1 MTVVNIKPIKI
12 AVVGD
17 VHDQWENDDTLALKS
32 LGVDLVLFVGD
43 FGNEAV
49 EVVRKI
55 ASVDI
60 PKAVVFGNHDA
71 WYTATEWGRKKC
83 PYNRKTEDWVQE
95 QLDIIGADHVGYGK
109 RDFPHLQL
117 TVVGG
122 RPFSW
127 GGPEWKYNGFYEE
140 RFGVNG
146 FAASTQRMIKA
157 VQTATFDRILFL
169 GHNGPTGLGE
179 AAEAPCGKDWSPIGG
194 DYGDPDL
201 AEAIAYSR
209 TLGKTIP
216 LVAFGHMHHT
226 LRHTKTRPRQRLITS
241 PEGTVYLNSA
251 CVSRIRE
258 TPQGKQRNFSMVM
271 LDQDQVS
278 EVSLVW
284 VGEDFQVIE
293 TELLY
298 CSTQHLAQSTS
309 ML

>member
-1 MTVVNIKPIKI
+1 MNTKPIKI

-32 LGVDLVLFVGD
+32 LEIDLVLLVGD

-49 EVVRKI
+49 ELVKTI
-55 ASVDI
+55 AALEI

-83 PYNRKTEDWVQE
+83 PYNRQTEDWVQE
-95 QLDIIGADHVGYGK
+95 QLDIMGEDHVGYGK
-109 RDFPHLQL
+109 QDFPDLQL

-127 GGPEWKYNGFYEE
+127 GGPEWKYSDFYEE
-140 RFGVNG
+140 RFGVNN
-146 FAASTQRMIKA
+146 FATSAQRMIKA
-157 VQTATFDRILFL
+157 VQSARFERILFL

-179 AAEAPCGKDWSPIGG
+179 AAEAPCGKDWSPLGG
-194 DYGDPDL
+194 DYGDPDF
-201 AEAIAYSR
+201 AEAIAQAR
-209 TLGKTIP
+209 ILGKTIP

-226 LRHTKTRPRQRLITS
+226 LRHTKTRLRQRLVTS
-241 PEGTVYLNSA
+241 PDGTVYLNAA

-258 TPQGKQRNFSMVM
+258 TPQGKQRNFSLVT
-271 LDQDQVS
+271 LDSEQVS

-284 VGEDFQVIE
+284 VGEDFQVVE
-293 TELLY
+293 TEMLY
-298 CSTQHLAQSTS
+298 SSAPLLAQSAFV
-309 ML
+309 L

>member
-1 MTVVNIKPIKI
+1 MNTKPIKI

-17 VHDQWENDDTLALKS
+17 VHDQWENDDALALKS
-32 LGVDLVLFVGD
+32 LEVDLVLLVGD

-49 EVVRKI
+49 ELVRTI
-55 ASVDI
+55 AELDI
-60 PKAVVFGNHDA
+60 PKAAVFGNHDA

-83 PYNRKTEDWVQE
+83 PYNRQTEDWVQE
-95 QLDIIGADHVGYGK
+95 QLDIMGEDHVGYGK
-109 RDFPHLQL
+109 RDFPQLQL

-127 GGPEWKYNGFYEE
+127 GGPEWKYSDFYEE
-140 RFGVNG
+140 RFGVNN
-146 FAASTQRMIKA
+146 FATSAQRMIKA
-157 VQTATFDRILFL
+157 VQSARFERILFL

-179 AAEAPCGKDWSPIGG
+179 AAEAPCGKDWNPLGG
-194 DYGDPDL
+194 DYGDPDF
-201 AEAIAYSR
+201 AEAIAQAR
-209 TLGKTIP
+209 TFGKTIP

-226 LRHTKTRPRQRLITS
+226 LRHTKTRLRQRLVTS
-241 PEGTVYLNSA
+241 SEGTVYLNAA

-258 TPQGKQRNFSMVM
+258 TPQGQQRNFSLVT
-271 LDQDQVS
+271 LDSEQVS

-284 VGEDFQVIE
+284 VGEDFQVVE

-298 CSTQHLAQSTS
+298 SSTALLAQSAF

>member
-1 MTVVNIKPIKI
+1 MNTKPIKI

-32 LGVDLVLFVGD
+32 LEIDLVLLVGD

-49 EVVRKI
+49 ELVKTI
-55 ASVDI
+55 AALEI

-83 PYNRKTEDWVQE
+83 PYNRQTEDWVQE
-95 QLDIIGADHVGYGK
+95 QLDIMGEDHVGYGK
-109 RDFPHLQL
+109 QDFPDLQL

-127 GGPEWKYNGFYEE
+127 GGPEWKYSDFYEE
-140 RFGVNG
+140 RFGVNN
-146 FAASTQRMIKA
+146 FATSAQRMIKA
-157 VQTATFDRILFL
+157 VQSARFERILFL

-179 AAEAPCGKDWSPIGG
+179 AAEAPCGKDWSPLGG
-194 DYGDPDL
+194 DYGDPDF
-201 AEAIAYSR
+201 AEAIAQAR
-209 TLGKTIP
+209 ILGKTIP

-226 LRHTKTRPRQRLITS
+226 LRHTKTRLRQRLVTS
-241 PEGTVYLNSA
+241 PDGTVYLNAA

-258 TPQGKQRNFSMVM
+258 TPQGKQRNFSLVT
-271 LDQDQVS
+271 LDSEQVS

-284 VGEDFQVIE
+284 VGEDFQVVE

-298 CSTQHLAQSTS
+298 SSTALLAQSAFV
-309 ML
+309 L